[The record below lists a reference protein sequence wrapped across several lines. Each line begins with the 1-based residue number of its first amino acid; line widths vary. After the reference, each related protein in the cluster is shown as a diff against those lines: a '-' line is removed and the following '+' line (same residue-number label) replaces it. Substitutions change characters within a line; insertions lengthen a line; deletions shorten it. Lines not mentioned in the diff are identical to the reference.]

1 MCLPVFAQIA
11 EASAKEELVTD
22 VDALATES
30 AEQEAELGEW
40 SSVTTRALRRKSR
53 AATLPSGK
61 TSVPAVVRDME
72 PGCCKNV
79 VEIYYD
85 RKELFCRGWQ
95 SGAKQPRSAK
105 LRRKTEY
112 QKNKRQ
118 EQSCRARGFL
128 VDNDDE

>member
-1 MCLPVFAQIA
+1 MCLPVFAQIV
-11 EASAKEELVTD
+11 EAPAKQEALVTD
-22 VDALATES
+22 VEALETES
-30 AEQEAELGEW
+30 AEQAAEPGEW
-40 SSVTTRALRRKSR
+40 SSVTTRASRRQQSR
-53 AATLPSGK
+53 AAIVPSGE
-61 TSVPAVVRDME
+61 TSAPAVVRALE
-72 PGCCKNV
+72 PSSCENV

-105 LRRKTEY
+105 QRRKTEY

-128 VDNDDE
+128 VEDD